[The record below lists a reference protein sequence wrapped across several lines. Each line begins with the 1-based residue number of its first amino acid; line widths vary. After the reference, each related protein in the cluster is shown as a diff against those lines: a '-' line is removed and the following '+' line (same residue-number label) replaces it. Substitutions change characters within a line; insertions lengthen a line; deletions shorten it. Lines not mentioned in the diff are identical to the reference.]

1 MKVSIIMPVYN
12 AAATLQHSLESLL
25 KQDFRDFEIVAV
37 DDCSADNS
45 GEILKSFCDHNGIA
59 LNLIRHERNRG
70 VAAARNTAL
79 DAAAGEYICWLDADD
94 ALADGA
100 LSGWVKTADDNRWE
114 ITGCEWYLTKAKS
127 ERYMFQAPFDTP
139 EQALKNMMAG
149 VMRWNLWL
157 FLIRRDTVGDLRFVE
172 EFNMGEDMAFICRLF
187 LASERVGLIPKGYYH
202 YWQNDQSVS
211 RSFSEANIAQVTA
224 NADLL
229 ADSLRR
235 SKYAE
240 LENPYMDF
248 LKLNVKLPLLVTG
261 RRSDF
266 RRWRQWWP
274 GSDSAASANK
284 ALPARTR
291 LLQVA
296 AAKGLWPIVWLYT
309 FLLNKIYYGIIYR

>member
-25 KQDFRDFEIVAV
+25 KQDFQDFEIVAV
-37 DDCSADNS
+37 DDCSSDNS
-45 GEILKSFCDHNGIA
+45 GEILKDFCDRNGIA

-100 LSGWVKTADDNRWE
+100 LSEWVSTADDNRWE
-114 ITGCEWYLTKAKS
+114 ITGCEWYMTKAKS
-127 ERYMFQAPFDTP
+127 ERYMVQAPFDTP

-172 EFNMGEDMAFICRLF
+172 GLNMGEDMTFMCRLF
-187 LASERVGLIPKGYYH
+187 MASEQVGLIRKGYYH

-211 RSFSEANIAQVTA
+211 RSFSETNIAQVTA

-229 ADSLRR
+229 ADSLRS

-240 LENPYMDF
+240 FENPYMDF
-248 LKLNVKLPLLVTG
+248 LKLNIKLPLLVTG
-261 RRSDF
+261 RRSYF
-266 RRWRQWWP
+266 RRWRRWWSE
-274 GSDSAASANK
+274 SDSAASANK
-284 ALPARTR
+284 TLPSRTR
-291 LLQVA
+291 LLQVV